1 MNAVLVAEAL
11 KAVPLFAAL
20 TERELEEIAG
30 SVRRVR
36 FPKKSIVFQEGD
48 PGDYLLLLQ
57 KGRVKVTLLGEGG
70 QETIL
75 AMLEPPAFLGEISL
89 LDDAP
94 RSATVVAMEPTEF
107 LRLARDAFIALI
119 RKHPQM
125 AFTIMA
131 SVARSLRYA
140 TEQVRTL
147 SMFDVH
153 GRVLRALLVLAQRQ
167 GATVPTSRILV
178 KPKPALKD
186 VALMIGCSRE
196 TVSRAM
202 RDLHE
207 GRFVTATVSE
217 LAIEHRAIRRY
228 LLPTLQNL
236 AAPEGPSSSS

>member
-1 MNAVLVAEAL
+1 MSVTDAL
-11 KAVPLFAAL
+11 KSVPLFAGL
-20 TERELEEIAG
+20 TDREIEEFAAY
-30 SVRRVR
+30 VRRVR

-48 PGDYLLLLQ
+48 PGDFLLILQ
-57 KGRVKVTLLGEGG
+57 KGRVKVTLLGESG

-107 LRLARDAFIALI
+107 LRLAREPFIALVK
-119 RKHPQM
+119 KHPQM

-131 SVARSLRYA
+131 RVARSLRYA

-147 SMFDVH
+147 SMYDVH

-202 RDLHE
+202 KVLQE
-207 GRFVTATVSE
+207 GRFVTSTASE
-217 LAIEHRAIRRY
+217 LAIEQRAIRRY

-236 AAPEGPSSSS
+236 ALGEGVTSTS

>member
-1 MNAVLVAEAL
+1 MSVTDAL
-11 KAVPLFAAL
+11 KSVPLFAGL
-20 TERELEEIAG
+20 TNPELEELAA

-36 FPKKSIVFQEGD
+36 FPRKNIVFQEGD
-48 PGDYLLLLQ
+48 PGDFLLILQ
-57 KGRVKVTLLGEGG
+57 KGRVKVTLLGESG

-107 LRLARDAFIALI
+107 LRLARAPFIALV
-119 RKHPQM
+119 KEHPQM

-131 SVARSLRYA
+131 RVARSLRYA

-147 SMFDVH
+147 SMYDVH

-178 KPKPALKD
+178 KPKPTLKD

-196 TVSRAM
+196 AVSRAM
-202 RDLHE
+202 KVLQESH
-207 GRFVTATVSE
+207 FVTATASE
-217 LAIEHRAIRRY
+217 LAIEPRAIRRY

-236 AAPEGPSSSS
+236 SHGEKLSSTS